1 MAFCYLFIANSWR
14 SELKILFLTRSKKRK
29 QNMMY
34 IQIQENIL
42 CMNQTFIQQKH
53 PEISIY
59 MTNLKEKKPNKQ
71 KKTLSL
77 YLLSL
82 LLPLVFPGRFDFVF
96 VFLHIVCH
104 YVYFL
109 WNSVY
114 FTVLISY
121 DFILFLFFMIYFFIS
136 NFFQQIYISLHFSF
150 IIEYL

>member
-1 MAFCYLFIANSWR
+1 MLFVYREFLAEWIKNTLSDSIKEAQTEHDVYLDP
-14 SELKILFLTRSKKRK
+14 RK
-29 QNMMY
+29 YPLHESNFYLAEASGNFDLHDQF
-34 IQIQENIL
+34 ER
-42 CMNQTFIQQKH
+42 
-53 PEISIY
+53 
-59 MTNLKEKKPNKQ
+59 

-136 NFFQQIYISLHFSF
+136 NFFQ
-150 IIEYL
+150 